1 MEDEI
6 LVTSTSPH
14 PLKHTHRTGTVSNGE
29 KCGRA
34 LNASLRSV
42 YVVQL
47 ETVFIGNNS
56 STFGNELEEKLA
68 ACQGN
73 NESCKCFG

>member
-34 LNASLRSV
+34 LNARLRSV
-42 YVVQL
+42 YVV
-47 ETVFIGNNS
+47 S
-56 STFGNELEEKLA
+56 
-68 ACQGN
+68 
-73 NESCKCFG
+73 